1 MLLKELGEKL
11 NCATLK
17 VKGRNCGVLKAS
29 FDLFHDRYCIGTAF
43 VESRN
48 DLHVDA
54 LLDVD
59 RTNSS
64 QKKQQRWYWKFPQPL
79 TRPSDE

>member
-1 MLLKELGEKL
+1 MMSSKKDFIG
-11 NCATLK
+11 
-17 VKGRNCGVLKAS
+17 S
-29 FDLFHDRYCIGTAF
+29 YRYCIGTAF

-79 TRPSDE
+79 TRNPSDEWWYWNFLPT

>member
-1 MLLKELGEKL
+1 MG
-11 NCATLK
+11 
-17 VKGRNCGVLKAS
+17 S
-29 FDLFHDRYCIGTAF
+29 YRYCIGTAF

-64 QKKQQRWYWKFPQPL
+64 QKKQQRYWKFPPLL
-79 TRPSDE
+79 TRSDE

>member
-1 MLLKELGEKL
+1 M
-11 NCATLK
+11 
-17 VKGRNCGVLKAS
+17 
-29 FDLFHDRYCIGTAF
+29 
-43 VESRN
+43 ESRN

-64 QKKQQRWYWKFPQPL
+64 QKKQQYWKFPPLL

>member
-1 MLLKELGEKL
+1 MMSSKKDFIG
-11 NCATLK
+11 
-17 VKGRNCGVLKAS
+17 S
-29 FDLFHDRYCIGTAF
+29 YRYCIGTAF

-64 QKKQQRWYWKFPQPL
+64 QKKQQQWYWKFPQPL
-79 TRPSDE
+79 TRNLSDE